1 MKTALGIACLGTAAL
16 MVVGC
21 VNARAPDIY
30 FDRGP
35 EPAAVDSSDSP
46 RPETLAE
53 AQAELDKAYQQI
65 RYLEHQNERC
75 QQKLE
80 EARKRGDE
88 YKRKHERLKDKYD
101 D

>member
-1 MKTALGIACLGTAAL
+1 MKTVLSIGCLGTATL
-16 MVVGC
+16 IVVGC

-35 EPAAVDSSDSP
+35 EPAAVDSSDV
-46 RPETLAE
+46 PEPQTLEE
-53 AQAELDKAYQQI
+53 ARAELAKAYQQI

-75 QQKLE
+75 QRKLE
-80 EARKRGDE
+80 QARERGDE
-88 YKRKHERLKDKYD
+88 YKRKYKRLKDKYD

>member
-1 MKTALGIACLGTAAL
+1 MKTALGIGCLVTVAL

-46 RPETLAE
+46 HPETLAE
-53 AQAELDKAYQQI
+53 AKAELDKAYQQI
-65 RYLEHQNERC
+65 RYLERQNERC
-75 QQKLE
+75 QRKLE
-80 EARKRGDE
+80 KARERGDE